1 MAYCKINIY
10 NPNSYDVSIKT
21 GNSPT
26 NAPDGSTSLGA
37 GKTGSFN
44 YPQGKW
50 IFYDK
55 ITNNRRSPVLGQVQ
69 FDNQMFV
76 VPQVHD

>member
-1 MAYCKINIY
+1 MANCNIKIF
-10 NPNSYDVSIKT
+10 NPNPYDVSIKT

-26 NAPDGSTSLGA
+26 KAPDGYSSVRA
-37 GKTGSFN
+37 GKTESFN

-50 IFYDK
+50 IFFDK
-55 ITNNRRSPVLGQVQ
+55 ITKNRTSPVLGQVQ

-76 VPQVHD
+76 VPQVPD

>member
-1 MAYCKINIY
+1 MSTCTIKIY
-10 NPNSYDVSIKT
+10 NPNPYDVTIKT

-26 NAPDGSTSLGA
+26 NAPDGYTAIRA
-37 GKTGSFN
+37 GKTESFN

-55 ITNNRRSPVLGQVQ
+55 ITKNRMSPVLGQVQ
-69 FDNQMFV
+69 FNNQMFT
-76 VPQVHD
+76 VPPVSD